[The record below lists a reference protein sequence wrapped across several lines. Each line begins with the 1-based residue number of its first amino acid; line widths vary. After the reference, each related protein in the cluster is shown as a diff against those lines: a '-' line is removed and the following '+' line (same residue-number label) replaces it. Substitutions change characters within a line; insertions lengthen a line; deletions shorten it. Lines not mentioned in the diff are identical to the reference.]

1 MHAIRYTLLLVLAG
15 AVAGCQAPQSSEPP
29 REVKIKNLL
38 TRELDRHL
46 APDREVI
53 VSFVE
58 LPPNTTL
65 PRHWHPGEE
74 FYYCIEG
81 EVTGELEG
89 KRTAVAKPGDAG
101 HIPFKIV
108 HTGIS
113 GANGARLLVF
123 RVHEKGQ
130 PHRHIVE
137 K

>member
-1 MHAIRYTLLLVLAG
+1 MARSVLLLALVA
-15 AVAGCQAPQSSEPP
+15 AAGCRSGPP
-29 REVKIKNLL
+29 REIKIEALL
-38 TRELDRHL
+38 KRELSAKL

-53 VSFVE
+53 VSYVE

-74 FYYCIEG
+74 FYYCIDG
-81 EVTGELEG
+81 TITGEIDG

-101 HIPFKIV
+101 HIPYKIV

-113 GANGARLLVF
+113 GPEGARLLVF
-123 RVHEKGQ
+123 RVHEKGE

-137 K
+137 SR